1 MRIADYL
8 GRGQE
13 SAVPLRRLASLT
25 GENPRAVRKG
35 IETERRSGVPI
46 LSDNE
51 NGYWLAANEAEAQQ
65 FVKSMRGRAREILT
79 TAAAV
84 EAAYGAIHGE

>member
-1 MRIADYL
+1 MLITDYH

-13 SAVPLRRLASLT
+13 NAVPLRDLARVT
-25 GENPRAVRKG
+25 GERPRAVRRM
-35 IETERRSGVPI
+35 IERERRSGVPI

-51 NGYWLAANEAEAQQ
+51 SGYFLPAAPDELEH
-65 FVKSMRGRAREILT
+65 FVKSMRGRAHEILR

-84 EAAYGAIHGE
+84 ERAAGPE